1 MKQKSWAFP
10 LRDDYKFSFAIA
22 GIDDITAICKF
33 VETDA
38 EYVKRFEGV
47 ASQVKSGDF
56 CIWVRNP
63 SVHVIAHEC
72 CHIAFFVGEAFGIK
86 DQEFHCMVVEW
97 LLKRCLDFVESL
109 EKKKPV
115 DTKPCFCQ
123 SEK

>member
-10 LRDDYKFSFAIA
+10 LRDDYKFSLAIA
-22 GIDDITAICKF
+22 DRSEVAAICKF
-33 VETDA
+33 LEVDA
-38 EYVKRFEGV
+38 EYVKKCDGI
-47 ASQVKSGDF
+47 ASQVQSGDF
-56 CIWVRNP
+56 CIWVSDP
-63 SVHVIAHEC
+63 SVHTITHEC
-72 CHIAFFVGEAFGIK
+72 CHIAFYVGETLNIK